1 MYDMD
6 FLRKKVNFMRKINF
20 LAIPAILLCVLA
32 GCRRKTDKED
42 YVYNVAVQEETG
54 GEFITVGNTITKLD
68 DGLSVVRFDGDYGFD
83 SFLSQ
88 GGAESD
94 EGVIKYLASKLLSD
108 AGDLSFGGMAFGCST
123 ISASNKEGGYYFG
136 RNFDWNLCDAI
147 IVMSYPKSGYAS
159 LSTVNLDFIK
169 QGAGPELL
177 SDKTI
182 IAASLY
188 APLDGMNEK
197 GLCVAVNMIQ
207 DSGTISQS
215 SAKPDITT
223 TTAVRMLLN
232 KAATTDEAIELLKQ
246 YDFHASMDYMVHLAV
261 SDSTGRSVVI
271 EYINNEMKVIET
283 SVVTNFYLAEGE
295 KNGIGTEQ
303 SHIRYGILEDALKT
317 NPVMDKSHVKNAL
330 SSVSKGNFG
339 EFESTEWS
347 IIFDQSAMEAVYYH
361 RENYNK
367 EFLFRLEK

>member
-1 MYDMD
+1 
-6 FLRKKVNFMRKINF
+6 
-20 LAIPAILLCVLA
+20 
-32 GCRRKTDKED
+32 
-42 YVYNVAVQEETG
+42 
-54 GEFITVGNTITKLD
+54 
-68 DGLSVVRFDGDYGFD
+68 
-83 SFLSQ
+83 
-88 GGAESD
+88 
-94 EGVIKYLASKLLSD
+94 
-108 AGDLSFGGMAFGCST
+108 
-123 ISASNKEGGYYFG
+123 
-136 RNFDWNLCDAI
+136 
-147 IVMSYPKSGYAS
+147 MSYPESGYAS

-169 QGAGPELL
+169 QGAGPVPELL

-182 IAASLY
+182 IVASLY

-261 SDSTGRSVVI
+261 SDSIGKSVVI

-283 SVVTNFYLAEGE
+283 PVVTNFYLAEGE

-317 NPVMDKSHVKNAL
+317 NPVMDKSHVKDAL

-347 IIFDQSAMEAVYYH
+347 IIFDQSAMEAAYYH